1 MIKFLSSKVVQN
13 FSHKDK
19 TQILK
24 YIPLI
29 YGADS
34 NLNKI
39 EDLIE
44 RKKIAA
50 EQCGI
55 DVPENTEELRK
66 VIIEFLR
73 MQHHNKFSLL
83 ISKEELLI
91 ECLDVMR
98 EPLLSS
104 KDDDKRLKNV
114 KLKGD
119 VNELCGKLVTE
130 TERLRVD
137 VFTEEHAEESK
148 KVISIEDRLLSKRF
162 NGG

>member
-1 MIKFLSSKVVQN
+1 MIKFLSSKIVQA
-13 FSHKDK
+13 FPHKDK

-29 YGADS
+29 YGVDS

-39 EDLIE
+39 ENLVE
-44 RKKIAA
+44 RKNIAA

-55 DVPENTEELRK
+55 EVPENTEELRK

-73 MQHHNKFSLL
+73 LQHHNKFALL
-83 ISKEELLI
+83 ISKDELLI
-91 ECLDVMR
+91 ECLDVLR
-98 EPLLSS
+98 EPLVNS

-119 VNELCGKLVTE
+119 VNELCDKLVIE
-130 TERLRVD
+130 TERLRID
-137 VFTEEHAEESK
+137 IFTEEHAEESK
-148 KVISIEDRLLSKRF
+148 KVISIEERLKRK
-162 NGG
+162 

>member
-1 MIKFLSSKVVQN
+1 MIKFLASKIVQS
-13 FSHKDK
+13 FPHKDK

-29 YGADS
+29 YGVES

-39 EDLIE
+39 EDLVE

-55 DVPENTEELRK
+55 EVPENTEELRK

-73 MQHHNKFSLL
+73 LQHHNKFALL
-83 ISKEELLI
+83 VSKEELLT
-91 ECLDVMR
+91 ECLDVLR
-98 EPLLSS
+98 EPLVIS
-104 KDDDKRLKNV
+104 KDDEKRLKNV

-119 VNELCGKLVTE
+119 VNALCDKLVVE
-130 TERLRVD
+130 TERLRID
-137 VFTEEHAEESK
+137 IFTEEHAEESK
-148 KVISIEDRLLSKRF
+148 KVISIEERLRRK
-162 NGG
+162 

>member
-1 MIKFLSSKVVQN
+1 MIKFLSSKIVQA
-13 FSHKDK
+13 FPHKDK

-29 YGADS
+29 YGVGS
-34 NLNKI
+34 TLNKI
-39 EDLIE
+39 EDLTE

-50 EQCGI
+50 EQCEI
-55 DVPENTEELRK
+55 EVPENTEDLRK

-73 MQHHNKFSLL
+73 LQHHNKFALL

-91 ECLDVMR
+91 ECLDVLR
-98 EPLLSS
+98 EPLVNS

-119 VNELCGKLVTE
+119 VNALCDKLVVE
-130 TERLRVD
+130 TDLLRID
-137 VFTEEHAEESK
+137 IFTEEHAEESK
-148 KVISIEDRLLSKRF
+148 KVISIEERLKAK
-162 NGG
+162 G

>member
-1 MIKFLSSKVVQN
+1 MIKFLTGKVVQN

-29 YGADS
+29 YGVGS
-34 NLNKI
+34 TLNKI
-39 EDLIE
+39 EDLTE

-73 MQHHNKFSLL
+73 LQHHNKFALL

-91 ECLDVMR
+91 ECLDVLR
-98 EPLLSS
+98 EPLVNS

-119 VNELCGKLVTE
+119 VNDLCDKLVSE
-130 TERLRVD
+130 TDRLRQTI
-137 VFTEEHAEESK
+137 FTEEHADESK

-162 NGG
+162 NVG